1 MLIVASIFAVGVVV
15 AAFICR
21 NGFYFTF
28 RLTAGGIWSHMGE
41 REEGIANSITVG
53 GILAG
58 SHGAKGGGL
67 LTKAEQNVFT
77 PWLNIKKVKGVEK
90 YCLIKI
96 GRSFG
101 YNKL

>member
-1 MLIVASIFAVGVVV
+1 M
-15 AAFICR
+15 
-21 NGFYFTF
+21 
-28 RLTAGGIWSHMGE
+28 
-41 REEGIANSITVG
+41 TVG

-67 LTKAEQNVFT
+67 LTKAEQTVFI
-77 PWLNIKKVKGVEK
+77 PWLNIKKVKVVEK

-101 YNKL
+101 YNEL